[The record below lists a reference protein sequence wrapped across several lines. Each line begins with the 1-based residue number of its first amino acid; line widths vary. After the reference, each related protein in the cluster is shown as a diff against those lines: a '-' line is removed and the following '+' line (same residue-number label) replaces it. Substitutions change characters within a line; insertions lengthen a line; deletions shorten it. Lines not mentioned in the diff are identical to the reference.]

1 MHKRKRE
8 GKSSHG
14 LGKGVTLFLLILTVC
29 VLLVVRFW
37 LANREGWSLTR
48 SRINPS
54 SPIFVSQKMGLLE
67 VSLPIDPVKQDVG
80 TEESRL
86 RLVRTRETRS
96 SNLVHSP
103 KTYRSLLQGSEAKF
117 SQELIFSCSS
127 TRSTSS
133 DLSASPAHSFVTS
146 ALVYCVWESRMPYFL
161 FVVDDDGGD
170 VYVARPLK
178 ISPSVDKSLDYIY
191 LFHSWKASRT
201 ASNKNV
207 SNASHVVGKM
217 KVSSSL
223 IVNSRRSKFMEIE
236 FVLFGSNEEYSKEKE
251 KPLSNVKK
259 SNGQS
264 KKVVEMF
271 RPSHS
276 SMHNPKLKFG
286 ESGSR
291 FEDPWQF
298 FSNEL
303 QTIYE
308 SDCADQLT
316 NGFPPNLEL
325 AAIVV
330 GDQRYNSS
338 KDVAFGGWG
347 LKFLE
352 KVELND
358 ADFSQGVPSSS
369 SKSCKEKSES
379 DRKKTARNVT
389 VLVPDGFHG
398 GPVAEFGGP
407 SNLIDRWKT
416 NGHCDCGGWD
426 AGCPI
431 KVLNNESNSS
441 KILPQAEMG
450 EDHKS
455 FELFIEGHK
464 HGEPA
469 FQLLN
474 VSKDTYVVNVQPTL
488 SALQSFSIG
497 VAVIH
502 SQTPDLYPNL

>member
-1 MHKRKRE
+1 MIMLAGNMIAGYLE
-8 GKSSHG
+8 DEQSPFYDDFG
-14 LGKGVTLFLLILTVC
+14 LLIAKDGPFLEAGPTQ
-29 VLLVVRFW
+29 VRQY
-37 LANREGWSLTR
+37 LC
-48 SRINPS
+48 P
-54 SPIFVSQKMGLLE
+54 
-67 VSLPIDPVKQDVG
+67 
-80 TEESRL
+80 
-86 RLVRTRETRS
+86 RLVS
-96 SNLVHSP
+96 
-103 KTYRSLLQGSEAKF
+103 Y
-117 SQELIFSCSS
+117 
-127 TRSTSS
+127 
-133 DLSASPAHSFVTS
+133 
-146 ALVYCVWESRMPYFL
+146 
-161 FVVDDDGGD
+161 DDGGE
-170 VYVARPLK
+170 VYVAHPLK

-236 FVLFGSNEEYSKEKE
+236 FVLFGANEESLKEKE
-251 KPLSNVKK
+251 KPLSNIKK

-276 SMHNPKLKFG
+276 YMHNHKLKFG

-291 FEDPWQF
+291 FEDLWQL

-330 GDQRYNSS
+330 GDHRYNSS
-338 KDVAFGGWG
+338 KDAAFGGWG

-358 ADFSQGVPSSS
+358 ADFSRGLPSSS
-369 SKSCKEKSES
+369 SKCCQEQSES
-379 DRKKTARNVT
+379 ERKKTAGNVT

-450 EDHKS
+450 EDCKS
-455 FELFIEGHK
+455 FELFIEGCK

-474 VSKDTYVVNVQPTL
+474 E
-488 SALQSFSIG
+488 LQSSIPRHQICIQICEFIFLSSCNKERKGFS
-497 VAVIH
+497 H
-502 SQTPDLYPNL
+502 SYQQKVNLGIESVLVLAFLNEKDMKLILLKNAK